1 MYVLNIWAFVSSKM
15 FSRWFSWGVA
25 SLPEGSAF
33 SVVVCKIQARKRY
46 IESLPLVLKDKKAVS
61 LEVKDLLY
69 SCLLIVHLPLQ
80 PLDAFGNHQQPIAY
94 II

>member
-1 MYVLNIWAFVSSKM
+1 MCVLNIWAFVSSKM

-46 IESLPLVLKDKKAVS
+46 IESLPLVLKDKAVS

-69 SCLLIVHLPLQ
+69 SCLLIAHLPLR
-80 PLDAFGNHQQPIAY
+80 PLDALGNHQQPITY